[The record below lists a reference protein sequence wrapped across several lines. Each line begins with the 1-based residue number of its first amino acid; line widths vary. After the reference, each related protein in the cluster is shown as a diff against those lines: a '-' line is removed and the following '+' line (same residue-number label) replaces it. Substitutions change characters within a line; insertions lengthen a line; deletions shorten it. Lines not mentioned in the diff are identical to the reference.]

1 LIIYIVDQYNLQGKV
16 IVEIL
21 ESEGIDNYN
30 YTIEII
36 EKMKSN
42 GIQIAIDDFGTGY
55 SNFAYLISLDIDILK
70 IDGSLIQGIYKDKTK
85 QSILESIIFFSKE
98 LNIKTVAEFVSNE
111 EIYNKVKELNIDY
124 VQGYYLDKPL
134 SYHELLS
141 KVNNEK

>member
-1 LIIYIVDQYNLQGKV
+1 MIKKYHLEGRV

-30 YTIEII
+30 YTIEVI

-42 GIQIAIDDFGTGY
+42 DIRIAIDDFGTGY

-70 IDGSLIQGIYKDKTK
+70 IDGSLIKEIHTDRTK

-98 LNIKTVAEFVSNE
+98 LNIETVAEFVSDKATYE
-111 EIYNKVKELNIDY
+111 KVKELNIDY

-134 SYHELLS
+134 NYKQLLS
-141 KVNNEK
+141 KIDDKK